1 VRILVVCLAFIPA
14 MMFGVAAVNK
24 YFDYYQ
30 NWSAAIADVTGQ
42 GVPAAAQVPMTA
54 ASTPGSG
61 LGLLTGRYIDSGL
74 ARQQGLTLRLTV
86 RGESSKITRTVYVFL
101 PPQYFWPGFYQQYR
115 FPVIELIHGFPG
127 QPQDWIT
134 VLGVNSTLDTLVSQR
149 TARPAVLVMPDAN
162 GGRGVSLQC
171 LNQVNG
177 PQDAAFLAS
186 DLPGYISRGLRV
198 QRPGAGWGIAGYSEG
213 GFCAANLGLQYSRV
227 FSYAGV
233 LSGYFRPSGNQLVN
247 PSRQVSPFGGNRQL
261 ARRNT
266 PPDLLQSLPAGYPV
280 PRFWL
285 GAGLLDGADVRNAQS
300 FGQLVQLRQPAV
312 TIRFAPGGGHTM
324 LTWRQL
330 LPPMLRWMT
339 QGLAQQAP
347 LSRSP
352 AAGNR
357 RAAVAAA
364 AEARRLGQQQ
374 APGQRH
380 GHAKS

>member
-1 VRILVVCLAFIPA
+1 
-14 MMFGVAAVNK
+14 
-24 YFDYYQ
+24 
-30 NWSAAIADVTGQ
+30 
-42 GVPAAAQVPMTA
+42 
-54 ASTPGSG
+54 
-61 LGLLTGRYIDSGL
+61 
-74 ARQQGLTLRLTV
+74 
-86 RGESSKITRTVYVFL
+86 
-101 PPQYFWPGFYQQYR
+101 
-115 FPVIELIHGFPG
+115 
-127 QPQDWIT
+127 
-134 VLGVNSTLDTLVSQR
+134 
-149 TARPAVLVMPDAN
+149 
-162 GGRGVSLQC
+162 VSLQC

-285 GAGLLDGADVRNAQS
+285 GAGLLDGADVRSAQS

-312 TIRFAPGGGHTM
+312 TIRFAPGGGHNV

-339 QGLAQQAP
+339 QGLARQAS
-347 LSRSP
+347 LSR
-352 AAGNR
+352 
-357 RAAVAAA
+357 
-364 AEARRLGQQQ
+364 
-374 APGQRH
+374 
-380 GHAKS
+380 